1 MLLKEQPQP
10 HQHEGFPFTERER
23 LFYRVSDKRFHSF
36 LADPHTTV
44 HDIQLSTNTYGEFL
58 FCTMSR
64 PKAQG
69 RDIAT
74 FFGLGFHDYRERW
87 IAAEWFWY
95 DSVTYTAIVPKT
107 IPYSEA
113 KQLIEQ
119 RRAEI
124 APHLAQTKQSAR
136 GKLFEIL
143 ADVFDENGVWSEIQN
158 TDIWLNDE
166 REE

>member
-1 MLLKEQPQP
+1 MPTKEQPQP
-10 HQHEGFPFTERER
+10 QPEGFPFTERER
-23 LFYRVSDKRFHSF
+23 LFYRVSDRRFQSF
-36 LADPHTTV
+36 LADPKTTV
-44 HDIQLSTNTYGEFL
+44 YDIQLSTNTYGEFL
-58 FCTMSR
+58 FVSMSY

-95 DSVTYTAIVPKT
+95 DSTTYTEIVSKT

-113 KQLIEQ
+113 RRLIEQ

-124 APHLAQTKQSAR
+124 APHLAQPTQSAQ
-136 GKLFEIL
+136 GILFEIL
-143 ADVFDENGVWSEIQN
+143 ADVFDEDGAWSEMQDL
-158 TDIWLNDE
+158 DIWVDDE
-166 REE
+166 EE